1 VIRYNYNRQLD
12 PPGPFIHV
20 HLKSPDGS
28 RELRDVPAQM
38 DTGADLTVI
47 PESAVLELQLVAAEV
62 VTVIALGNQ
71 KSAAMTYYLQAA
83 PRECKSVFIEVIA
96 DHDEPNVLLGRN
108 FLNHFHIVLN
118 GPELVLE
125 LS

>member
-1 VIRYNYNRQLD
+1 MIRYNYNKQVD

-20 HLKSPDGS
+20 HLSSLDGR

-38 DTGADLTVI
+38 DTGADLSVV
-47 PESAVLELQLVAAEV
+47 PESAVLELQLVAAEEV
-62 VTVIALGNQ
+62 MVTSLGNQ
-71 KSAAMTYYLQAA
+71 KSAAMTYFLQAA
-83 PRECKSVFIEVIA
+83 PRDGKSVFIEVVA
-96 DHDEPNVLLGRN
+96 NPDEPNVLLGRN
-108 FLNHFHIVLN
+108 FLNHFHVVLN